1 MQGSKKRAATA
12 LDDGGYSSGG
22 PMRRL
27 RPRSFLYTPSPVR
40 VVPKRPGLGQFSTPT
55 TRAVQTTP
63 MEVKQNPNTVS
74 SLGRALS
81 EVRSVSNSQS
91 HIESLNPAILFSCI
105 YCKVEKRF
113 CAVARTLNLKYSQW
127 TNILKVVDC
136 LFVNWVRQW
145 R

>member
-1 MQGSKKRAATA
+1 
-12 LDDGGYSSGG
+12 
-22 PMRRL
+22 MRRL

-81 EVRSVSNSQS
+81 EVRSVSNSPW
-91 HIESLNPAILFSCI
+91 HIESLNPAIIFSCI

-113 CAVARTLNLKYSQW
+113 CAVAMTLNLKYSQGGS
-127 TNILKVVDC
+127 LSC
-136 LFVNWVRQW
+136 CQLG
-145 R
+145 